1 MLLTLRR
8 ASRCLALALAA
19 SCMPACAERLRPDE
33 CAALLDQYV
42 NLLARS
48 DRPGTTEG
56 EILKLQMQA
65 REKAANDPAFRRCSR
80 EVSRRQF
87 ECALEAHSTDRFE
100 QCML

>member
-1 MLLTLRR
+1 
-8 ASRCLALALAA
+8 
-19 SCMPACAERLRPDE
+19 MPACAERLRPDE
-33 CAALLDQYV
+33 CAALLDRYV

-56 EILKLQMQA
+56 EILKLQVQA
-65 REKAANDPAFRRCSR
+65 REKAASDPAFRRCSQ

-87 ECALEAHSTDRFE
+87 ECALKADSADRFE